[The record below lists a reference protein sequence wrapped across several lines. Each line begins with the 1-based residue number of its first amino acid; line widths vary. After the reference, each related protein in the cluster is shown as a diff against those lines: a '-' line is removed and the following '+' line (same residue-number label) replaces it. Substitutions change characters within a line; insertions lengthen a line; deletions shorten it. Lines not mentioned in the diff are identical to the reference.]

1 MDSKNMYVET
11 VVSGDEVNYPI
22 IGDIV
27 RVRYNCTLVA
37 TGKVSYNTD

>member
-22 IGDIV
+22 ISDV